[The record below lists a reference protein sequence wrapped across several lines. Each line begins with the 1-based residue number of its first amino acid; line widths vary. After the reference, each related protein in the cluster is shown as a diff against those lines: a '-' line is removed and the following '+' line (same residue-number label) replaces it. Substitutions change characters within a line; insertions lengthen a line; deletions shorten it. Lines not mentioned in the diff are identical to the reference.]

1 VINPNLSLA
10 ISMHSN
16 KGVYALLVGS
26 GISRASGIP
35 TGWEVSQ
42 KLIRRVAL
50 IRHED
55 CGANPDDWFR
65 QTFGLEPG
73 YSEVLEQVTGTSAE
87 RTQLLRSFM
96 EPSEEER
103 SQGFKLPTEAHQR
116 IASLVSRGFIRVI
129 ITTNFDRLL
138 EQALDQIGIGASVI
152 ASADAVSGAI
162 PLAHSQC
169 TIVKVHG
176 DYLDTRL
183 KNTVAELDHYPEQID
198 RLLDRVFDEYGL
210 IVCGWSAAW
219 DPALRRAM
227 ERAPSRRFTTYW
239 TVFGS
244 PSATEAQDLM
254 GLRKAS
260 AIQIADAN
268 TFFSELD
275 ENVIALE
282 SHAATEPISA
292 DVAVAR
298 LKRYLP
304 DPVHRIALND
314 LISKEAQRVVLALRE
329 EHFSLN
335 SECSEA
341 AIWQRMQ
348 EYEAQCFPLLRMAA
362 ITAFW
367 ATPEQDRQ
375 LLSLLTDLK
384 AYPHFFSGYNAWG
397 SLRLYPCLMLF
408 YVTGIASLANENYRL
423 LSEILTLPV
432 ELDPNKPQKP
442 ASLLL
447 HTDRCLDIGTQCSLF
462 GNNRQ
467 PTPLLKHMF
476 EVLKQGL
483 KDLQLND
490 ARYEDLFDEFDY
502 IRCLAAWDAK
512 HTTAEIGELESQKQL
527 LPHCP
532 VPLGRFAKESFRYE
546 SGLSQRMEAP
556 EGPTA
561 QIPPA
566 HRGAPHAR
574 TLRECGPTECSQIPK
589 GKSRP
594 RFPRQPRRMVLV
606 NAKPNE
612 SFSAGCCCENNLQP
626 AMPGAQYPIRATL

>member
-244 PSATEAQDLM
+244 SSATEAQDLM

-447 HTDRCLDIGTQCSLF
+447 HADRCLTIGIQRSLP
-462 GNNRQ
+462 GHEGQYN
-467 PTPLLKHMF
+467 PLLKHMF

-561 QIPPA
+561 QIPRSIGGLLM
-566 HRGAPHAR
+566 HG
-574 TLRECGPTECSQIPK
+574 LFE
-589 GKSRP
+589 
-594 RFPRQPRRMVLV
+594 
-606 NAKPNE
+606 
-612 SFSAGCCCENNLQP
+612 SAGQQNAHKYRKAKAALDSHVNQ
-626 AMPGAQYPIRATL
+626 GGWSW